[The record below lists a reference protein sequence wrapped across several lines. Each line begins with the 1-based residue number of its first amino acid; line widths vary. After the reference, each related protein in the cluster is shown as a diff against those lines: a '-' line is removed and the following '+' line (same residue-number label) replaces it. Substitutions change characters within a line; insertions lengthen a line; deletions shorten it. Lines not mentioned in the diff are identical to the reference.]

1 MNNQLTLY
9 VGDNC
14 HLCSDAEALLKPLL
28 AEKDFSLRKIN
39 IGSEPILQKKLA
51 LRIPVL
57 RLPSGAEHN
66 WPFNWSRL
74 ENELDKD
81 QS

>member
-28 AEKDFSLRKIN
+28 AEKDFSLKKIN

-57 RLPSGAEHN
+57 RLPSGA
-66 WPFNWSRL
+66 
-74 ENELDKD
+74 
-81 QS
+81 

>member
-28 AEKDFSLRKIN
+28 AEKNFSLMKIN
-39 IGSEPILQKKLA
+39 TGSEPILHKKLA
-51 LRIPVL
+51 LRIPVF
-57 RLPSGAEHN
+57 RVPSGAEHN
-66 WPFNWSRL
+66 WPFNWPRL

>member
-14 HLCSDAEALLKPLL
+14 HLCSDAEEFLKPLI
-28 AEKDFSLRKIN
+28 ADRDFCLRKIN
-39 IGSEPILQKKLA
+39 IGSEPILQEKLA

-57 RLPSGAEHN
+57 KLPSGAEHN
-66 WPFNWSRL
+66 WPVDWSRL
-74 ENELDKD
+74 ENELDQC